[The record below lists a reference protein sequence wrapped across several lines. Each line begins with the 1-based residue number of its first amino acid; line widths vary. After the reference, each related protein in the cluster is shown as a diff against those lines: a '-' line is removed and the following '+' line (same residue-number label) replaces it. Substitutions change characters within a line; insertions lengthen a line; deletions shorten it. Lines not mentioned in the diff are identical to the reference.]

1 MTHFMLDGFQGHRAR
16 FDDLRLIHELCSE
29 IPEQLGLDPV
39 MPPFL
44 IPYYDGVDPEDA
56 GISAFAFLMGGHIT
70 VHTFSYRE
78 CYFVDLLTPHSIDPE
93 HCERELLRA
102 LPCEISQV
110 VCFERDGNT
119 ADKLCTDIDVHAD
132 FGPHYLL
139 DLEGYQGPREQGGV
153 FGLLDSLPQR
163 IGMTPIMRP
172 YVLSTRSEDGEH
184 VVSGMT
190 MIAESHLALHVWPER
205 GSARFDL
212 FSCQF
217 FDAEVVLP
225 TIRELLPAERAYQ
238 TLAVRG
244 SKYTSYQNSR
254 AQDVAR
260 TRRWVSRL
268 THSE

>member
-29 IPEQLGLDPV
+29 IPEKLGLDPV

-44 IPYYDGVDPEDA
+44 IPYYDGVEPEDA

-78 CYFVDLLTPHSIDPE
+78 CYFVDLLTPQTMDS
-93 HCERELLRA
+93 ERCTQDLLRS
-102 LPCEISQV
+102 LPCEVSNIA
-110 VCFERDGNT
+110 CFSRNGGA
-119 ADKLCTDIDVHAD
+119 ADELATEIDVHSD

-139 DLEGYQGPREQGGV
+139 DLDGYRGPREQGAI

-172 YVLSTRSEDGEH
+172 YVVSTRSEDGEH

-190 MIAESHLALHVWPER
+190 MIAESHMALHVWPER
-205 GSARFDL
+205 GIARFDL
-212 FSCQF
+212 FSCEF
-217 FDAEVVLP
+217 FDAETVLP
-225 TIRELLPAERAYQ
+225 TIRALLPAERFGE

-254 AQDVAR
+254 EQDVAR